1 MCGGASESVS
11 CGGGGGGGNDD
22 DNDVDDDDFDDDH
35 HEIHSFLRFQIP
47 AGAEE

>member
-22 DNDVDDDDFDDDH
+22 DDDDFDDDH
-35 HEIHSFLRFQIP
+35 HEIHSFIRFQIP

>member
-11 CGGGGGGGNDD
+11 CGGGNDD
-22 DNDVDDDDFDDDH
+22 DNDDDDDDFYDDH
-35 HEIHSFLRFQIP
+35 YEIHSFLRFQIP